1 MYFLEISC
9 MFKWSYFLKFFWV
22 IAFENTPGNKNMFKI
37 DDKKTPELLQ
47 VMLFGCLKFI
57 KTSGLIAVKES
68 VVRSVMES
76 VFDLELWGSLFLEKL

>member
-1 MYFLEISC
+1 M
-9 MFKWSYFLKFFWV
+9 

-47 VMLFGCLKFI
+47 VILFGCLKFI

-76 VFDLELWGSLFLEKL
+76 VFDLEL

>member
-1 MYFLEISC
+1 MYFLEISSI
-9 MFKWSYFLKFFWV
+9 FKWSYFLKFFWV

-47 VMLFGCLKFI
+47 VMLFGCLKFS

>member
-1 MYFLEISC
+1 M
-9 MFKWSYFLKFFWV
+9 

-47 VMLFGCLKFI
+47 VMLFGCLKFS
-57 KTSGLIAVKES
+57 KTSGLTAVKES

-76 VFDLELWGSLFLEKL
+76 VFDLEL